1 MNTNEPGNHDQ
12 ALRKLLEAWR
22 ADAPLPPRFQ
32 DAVWRRI
39 ERAQTPAAPPVWNA
53 IANWIGTML
62 PRPALAASYVA
73 ILLAI
78 GATAGWTQARQ
89 ESTRVKGE
97 LGERYIRA
105 LDPYQ
110 APSAMIR

>member
-1 MNTNEPGNHDQ
+1 MNANEPGQHDD
-12 ALRKLLEAWR
+12 ALRKLLQEWH

-39 ERAQTPAAPPVWNA
+39 ERAQAPAASSGWDV
-53 IANWIGTML
+53 IAHWIGTML
-62 PRPALAASYVA
+62 PRPALAASYIA
-73 ILLAI
+73 ILLTL

-89 ESTRVKGE
+89 ETARVKGE
-97 LGERYIRA
+97 LGERYIRV

-110 APSAMIR
+110 VPRR